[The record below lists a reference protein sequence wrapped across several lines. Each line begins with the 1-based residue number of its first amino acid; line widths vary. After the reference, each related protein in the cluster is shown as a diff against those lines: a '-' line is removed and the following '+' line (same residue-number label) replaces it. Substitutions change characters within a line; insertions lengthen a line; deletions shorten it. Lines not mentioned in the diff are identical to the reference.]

1 MKSPSAI
8 HQRLKEMHWA
18 GSTQRELATKAK
30 IVPGHM
36 NRLMHNPDAI
46 ARCSLETI
54 LNLFPDLDP
63 VIAEAC
69 SGDSINASGNGNKV
83 INRSPGASI
92 SEAEAGVKLRI
103 LEALTR
109 LDIPADILL
118 TVMRTVRD
126 VK

>member
-1 MKSPSAI
+1 MKSPSII
-8 HQRLKEMHWA
+8 HQRL
-18 GSTQRELATKAK
+18 RELHWSGVTQKELAAKAK
-30 IVPGHM
+30 VAASHM
-36 NRLMHNPDAI
+36 NRILHQPALVG
-46 ARCSLETI
+46 RCCLDTI

-69 SGDSINASGNGNKV
+69 SGDHISAGGSV

-92 SEAEAGVKLRI
+92 GEAEAGVKLRI

-126 VK
+126 VR

>member
-1 MKSPSAI
+1 MRAPSAI
-8 HQRLKEMHWA
+8 HRRLKELHWS
-18 GSTQRELATKAK
+18 GLTQRELAQKAK

-36 NRLMHNPDAI
+36 NRLMHHPDAI

-69 SGDSINASGNGNKV
+69 SADHISAGGSV

-92 SEAEAGVKLRI
+92 GEAEAGVKLKI